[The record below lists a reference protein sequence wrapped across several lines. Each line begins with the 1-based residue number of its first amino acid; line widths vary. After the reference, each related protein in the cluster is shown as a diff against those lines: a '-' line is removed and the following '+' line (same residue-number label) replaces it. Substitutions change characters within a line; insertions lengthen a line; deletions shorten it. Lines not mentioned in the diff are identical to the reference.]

1 MPTMSRRLLR
11 ACHLVPVL
19 TLAAMTLP
27 VLAGPYSMSLSQS
40 VTRESN
46 LLRVEEGQAVPDT
59 LSRSDTVWTSTLQGG
74 IDQPIGRQ
82 RVFGNASLRHSRFA
96 NNRVYDNS
104 GYQLSAG
111 AEGSTVERLSGSVGV
126 TLQRSLARFSND
138 EVGVLTR
145 SNIERTQQVESALRW
160 GVDTRLAAEAMLNWR
175 RVDFSAPEFASREFR
190 QGGAYLG
197 LRHTLSGALSASI
210 GLRQSRGVYPNFRRL
225 DDTRFEADHFQ
236 RRELEM
242 KISANPGGSSSI
254 DARFGLGRTRY
265 DNATSRD
272 LSGPFGSLDWSW
284 RPTGRL
290 RLQAFWSRSPSQDS
304 YFTNT
309 LFGRGTLSYDRVATS
324 LQLRT
329 DYALTA
335 KTSLSATWGWT
346 DRSMV
351 RSIELGGGTLG
362 DLRSDDRTWQY
373 ALGLRWRPTRTLLFG
388 LDLSGDQRRHAS
400 LLSNPYRS
408 TSINTFGQLS
418 LD

>member
-1 MPTMSRRLLR
+1 MTRLLLR
-11 ACHLVPVL
+11 THRLALLLGVA
-19 TLAAMTLP
+19 TLAQP
-27 VLAGPYSMSLSQS
+27 VLAGPYSLSLSQGI
-40 VTRESN
+40 TRESN
-46 LLRVEEGQAVPDT
+46 LLRVEDGQTVPDT

-74 IDQPIGRQ
+74 VDQPIGRQ
-82 RVFGNASLRHSRFA
+82 RVFGNASLHHTRFGH
-96 NNRVYDNS
+96 NRVYDNS
-104 GYQLSAG
+104 GYRLSAG
-111 AEGSTVERLSGSVGV
+111 AEGSTVERISGSVGV
-126 TLQRSLARFSND
+126 TLQRNLAQFSND

-145 SNIERTQQVESALRW
+145 SNIERTQQVDSALRW
-160 GVDTRLAAEAMLNWR
+160 GISARLAAEATLNWR

-197 LRHTLSGALSASI
+197 LRQTFSGALNASI
-210 GLRQSRGVYPNFRRL
+210 GLRQSHGVYPNFRRL
-225 DDTRFEADHFQ
+225 DDTVFEADRFQ
-236 RRELEM
+236 RRELEL
-242 KISANPGGSSSI
+242 KVSLNPGGSSSV

-265 DNATSRD
+265 DTATSRD
-272 LSGPFGSLDWSW
+272 LSGPFGALDWSW

-290 RLQAFWSRSPSQDS
+290 RVQAFWSRSPSQDS
-304 YFTNT
+304 YFTTT

-329 DYALTA
+329 DYGLTA
-335 KTSLSATWGWT
+335 KTSLYAAWGWT

-373 ALGLRWRPTRTLLFG
+373 ALGLRWQPTRSLLFG
-388 LDLSGDQRRHAS
+388 LDLAGNQRRHAS

-408 TSINTFGQLS
+408 SSINTFGQLA

>member
-1 MPTMSRRLLR
+1 
-11 ACHLVPVL
+11 
-19 TLAAMTLP
+19 
-27 VLAGPYSMSLSQS
+27 
-40 VTRESN
+40 
-46 LLRVEEGQAVPDT
+46 
-59 LSRSDTVWTSTLQGG
+59 
-74 IDQPIGRQ
+74 
-82 RVFGNASLRHSRFA
+82 
-96 NNRVYDNS
+96 
-104 GYQLSAG
+104 
-111 AEGSTVERLSGSVGV
+111 VGV

-145 SNIERTQQVESALRW
+145 SNIERTQQVDSALRW
-160 GVDTRLAAEAMLNWR
+160 GVDTRLAAEAVLNWR

-225 DDTRFEADHFQ
+225 DDTRLRSRPLPAPRAGAEGQ
-236 RRELEM
+236 REPRRQQQHRCPVR
-242 KISANPGGSSSI
+242 PGSHTLRQRPPAGTC
-254 DARFGLGRTRY
+254 R
-265 DNATSRD
+265 
-272 LSGPFGSLDWSW
+272 GPFGALDWSW

-329 DYALTA
+329 DYGLTA
-335 KTSLSATWGWT
+335 KTSLYAAWGWT

-373 ALGLRWRPTRTLLFG
+373 ALGLRWQPTRSLLFG
-388 LDLSGDQRRHAS
+388 LDLAGNQRRHAS

-408 TSINTFGQLS
+408 SSINTFGQLA